1 VVQRE
6 EGLEFIAPDD
16 GGEDLFVYYTS
27 IVGSGFRSLDEGEK
41 VSYEPVESRRGK
53 QATSASSADPRAW
66 EKTGGVSHLMAP

>member
-6 EGLEFIAPDD
+6 EGLWVHSARRR
-16 GGEDLFVYYTS
+16 GEDLFVYYTS

-53 QATSASSADPRAW
+53 QANNVR
-66 EKTGGVSHLMAP
+66 KLG